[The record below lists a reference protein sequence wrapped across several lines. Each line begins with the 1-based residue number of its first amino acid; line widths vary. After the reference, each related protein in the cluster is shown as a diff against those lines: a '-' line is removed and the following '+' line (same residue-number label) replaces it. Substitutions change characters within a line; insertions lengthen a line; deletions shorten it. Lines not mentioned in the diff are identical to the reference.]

1 MESSRKGRETIRL
14 GPLPLGGDSEEEGIY
29 TGRDSP
35 GEKVVWVAL
44 ALSSYTRED
53 NYPCWLEVLIRL
65 PGGLWKLGFCLWGV
79 CTCLLA
85 SETGKRGWTEA
96 GWDAG
101 LFTITNLACPTLDEW
116 SSALLALGCSSILGQ
131 RMPQQG
137 VCAGRSS
144 EGVCITNFNQ
154 GQHKP
159 YLIMTSACTNS
170 FCFRNNFP
178 LGWDCSWLGSGK
190 AHT

>member
-65 PGGLWKLGFCLWGV
+65 PGGLWKLGFCL
-79 CTCLLA
+79 
-85 SETGKRGWTEA
+85 
-96 GWDAG
+96 
-101 LFTITNLACPTLDEW
+101 
-116 SSALLALGCSSILGQ
+116 
-131 RMPQQG
+131 
-137 VCAGRSS
+137 
-144 EGVCITNFNQ
+144 
-154 GQHKP
+154 
-159 YLIMTSACTNS
+159 
-170 FCFRNNFP
+170 
-178 LGWDCSWLGSGK
+178 
-190 AHT
+190 